1 MSDSTTSKYK
11 DRLVAK
17 SFHHQYGID
26 FDEIFSIVVKITTL
40 QFLLGVLVVEE
51 MELIQPDVKTTSLH
65 CDLEE
70 EIYMEQPVGVVAVS

>member
-1 MSDSTTSKYK
+1 M
-11 DRLVAK
+11 
-17 SFHHQYGID
+17 
-26 FDEIFSIVVKITTL
+26 KITTL